1 MKVYAVPNFKRKI
14 KKLNKKQ
21 LIELKEA
28 IKCVAENPALGKQKK
43 GMLSDIY
50 VYKFRMNKQLTLLAY
65 KVETD
70 AIVLYAIGSHENFY
84 RDLELHLH

>member
-28 IKCVAENPALGKQKK
+28 IKCVAEKPALGNQKK

-50 VYKFRMNKQLTLLAY
+50 VYKFRMNKQLTLLA
-65 KVETD
+65 
-70 AIVLYAIGSHENFY
+70 H
-84 RDLELHLH
+84 